1 MINRENWRNRSLL
14 FVGAAVSGFIG
25 LNQWTRGRSQ
35 YTTWYGQPSSV
46 HLLFAVAAI
55 LILAAIFFPD
65 RKFDPKSLHRRPHFP
80 RLSAFVKRLRRPIE

>member
-14 FVGAAVSGFIG
+14 FVGAAVCGFIG
-25 LNQWTRGRSQ
+25 LNEWARGRSQ

-46 HLLFAVAAI
+46 HLLIAVATI

-65 RKFDPKSLHRRPHFP
+65 RKFDRKSLRRRPRFP
-80 RLSAFVKRLRRPIE
+80 KLYALAKRLRRPID